1 MSGEDCLSATP
12 PNSSHVFGDVSRC
25 QPDIRSVVVNP
36 SDAVI
41 ITTPV
46 EMSVAHDEQQQQQQQ
61 PQGSPMTG
69 IHGPIPLWDGTR
81 WHQNGVTCGRPA
93 KPCTLGLAYGY
104 DPRTQPPL
112 FHGTAPHHGCQPE
125 EKELPV
131 DAVLAARLSTLQ
143 EELRRELEINASR
156 RYSLA
161 YLLTARDNMKAER
174 YRLMTTLAEVIK
186 KKKLMQLHARLWRG
200 TIAIRKRKIYA
211 GRMVKYY
218 DKLDRRWWTEQLR
231 NLKRE
236 LAPMQREL
244 AALEKQERE
253 QTASIDLW
261 WDGLPQE
268 EGSFLRWYHEDVKA
282 DADGTNSIASSSRS
296 GCQP

>member
-1 MSGEDCLSATP
+1 MP
-12 PNSSHVFGDVSRC
+12 PNSSHVLGDVSRC

-46 EMSVAHDEQQQQQQQ
+46 VMSVAHDEQQQQQKQQQQ
-61 PQGSPMTG
+61 PQGSPLTG

-104 DPRTQPPL
+104 DPRKQPPF
-112 FHGTAPHHGCQPE
+112 FHGTAPRHGCQPG

-131 DAVLAARLSTLQ
+131 DAELAARRSTLQ
-143 EELRRELEINASR
+143 EELRRELEINALR
-156 RYSLA
+156 RSSLRR
-161 YLLTARDNMKAER
+161 LRQARDNMKR
-174 YRLMTTLAEVIK
+174 SRHWLMTTLAGVIK

-200 TIAIRKRKIYA
+200 TIAIRNRKIYA
-211 GRMVKYY
+211 GRMVKHYL
-218 DKLDRRWWTEQLR
+218 KIDRRWWTKKLK

-261 WDGLPQE
+261 FEGLPHE
-268 EGSFLRWYHEDVKA
+268 EESFLRWYHEDIKA
-282 DADGTNSIASSSRS
+282 DADGTNSIPSSSRT
-296 GCQP
+296 

>member
-41 ITTPV
+41 LTTPV
-46 EMSVAHDEQQQQQQQ
+46 EISAAHDEQQQQQQQQQQQ

-69 IHGPIPLWDGTR
+69 IRGRIPLWDGTR
-81 WHQNGVTCGRPA
+81 WHQNGVTCGPPA

-104 DPRTQPPL
+104 DPRTQPLL
-112 FHGTAPHHGCQPE
+112 FHGTASRHGCQPE
-125 EKELPV
+125 EEELPE
-131 DAVLAARLSTLQ
+131 DAVLAARRSTLQ
-143 EELRRELEINASR
+143 EELRRELEINACR
-156 RYSLA
+156 RYLHA
-161 YLLTARDNMKAER
+161 YLPAARDNMKAER

-186 KKKLMQLHARLWRG
+186 KKKHMQLHARLWRG
-200 TIAIRKRKIYA
+200 TLAIRERQIYA
-211 GRMVKYY
+211 DRMVTHYLKI
-218 DKLDRRWWTEQLR
+218 DRRWWTKRLR

-236 LAPMQREL
+236 SAPMQREL

-253 QTASIDLW
+253 QAASIDLW
-261 WDGLPQE
+261 FEGLPQE
-268 EGSFLRWYHEDVKA
+268 GHSKKNLQ
-282 DADGTNSIASSSRS
+282 TN
-296 GCQP
+296 

>member
-1 MSGEDCLSATP
+1 MP
-12 PNSSHVFGDVSRC
+12 PNSSHVLGDVSRC

-46 EMSVAHDEQQQQQQQ
+46 VMSVAHDEQQQQQKQQQQ
-61 PQGSPMTG
+61 PQGSPLTG

-125 EKELPV
+125 EEDLPV
-131 DAVLAARLSTLQ
+131 DAVLAARRSTLQ

-156 RYSLA
+156 RSSLRR
-161 YLLTARDNMKAER
+161 LRQARDDMKATNQL
-174 YRLMTTLAEVIK
+174 LMTTLAGVIK
-186 KKKLMQLHARLWRG
+186 KKKLMQLHALLWRG
-200 TIAIRKRKIYA
+200 TIAIRNQKIYA
-211 GRMVKYY
+211 GRMVKHNLKI
-218 DKLDRRWWTEQLR
+218 DCRWWTKKLK

-253 QTASIDLW
+253 QNASIDLW
-261 WDGLPQE
+261 FAGLPQE
-268 EGSFLRWYHEDVKA
+268 EGSFLRWYHDEIKA
-282 DADGTNSIASSSRS
+282 DADGTNSIPSSSRT
-296 GCQP
+296 

>member
-1 MSGEDCLSATP
+1 MP
-12 PNSSHVFGDVSRC
+12 PNSSHVLGDVSRC

-46 EMSVAHDEQQQQQQQ
+46 EMSVAHDEQQQQQQKQQQQ
-61 PQGSPMTG
+61 PQGSPLTG

-112 FHGTAPHHGCQPE
+112 FHGTAPHHGCQPG
-125 EKELPV
+125 EKDLPV
-131 DAVLAARLSTLQ
+131 DAVLAARRSTLQ
-143 EELRRELEINASR
+143 EELRRELEINALR
-156 RYSLA
+156 RSSLRR
-161 YLLTARDNMKAER
+161 LRQARDNMKHER
-174 YRLMTTLAEVIK
+174 HRLMTTFAGVIK

-200 TIAIRKRKIYA
+200 TIAIRNQKIYA
-211 GRMVKYY
+211 GRMVKHNLKI
-218 DKLDRRWWTEQLR
+218 DCRWWTKK
-231 NLKRE
+231 LKNHKME

-253 QTASIDLW
+253 QNASIDLW
-261 WDGLPQE
+261 FAGLPQE
-268 EGSFLRWYHEDVKA
+268 EGSFLRWYHDEIKA
-282 DADGTNSIASSSRS
+282 DADGTNSIPSSSRT
-296 GCQP
+296 